1 MHSVTAIVPFINNP
15 MTKYILSP
23 VGVEGADGRPTHP
36 RQEYCWSDLIFE
48 PRANNV
54 EQDGRVSDSK
64 VFALDLGEN
73 ITLSIGGP
81 LKTKRRH
88 RDSGS

>member
-1 MHSVTAIVPFINNP
+1 MA
-15 MTKYILSP
+15 KYILSP

-48 PRANNV
+48 TRANNV

-64 VFALDLGEN
+64 VFAL
-73 ITLSIGGP
+73 T
-81 LKTKRRH
+81 
-88 RDSGS
+88 